1 MITILDCLD
10 EDDPKCS
17 LTLLG
22 GVLGCFAGVGALAV
36 PIDVQLLIENFPAP
50 QSGLVKGCHLT
61 LTPRNLSLSLH
72 ERTA

>member
-10 EDDPKCS
+10 DDDLNCS

-22 GVLGCFAGVGALAV
+22 GVLGCFAGVGTLAV
-36 PIDVQLLIENFPAP
+36 PLDVQLLLETYPAP
-50 QSGLVKGCHLT
+50 SSGPVKSQCRALT
-61 LTPRNLSLSLH
+61 LRNLSLSLH

>member
-1 MITILDCLD
+1 MITILDCH
-10 EDDPKCS
+10 EDDDPNYS

-36 PIDVQLLIENFPAP
+36 PLKMQLLVEFLSVPRNGP
-50 QSGLVKGCHLT
+50 VKGYRHTLT
-61 LTPRNLSLSLH
+61 LRNLSLSLQ

>member
-1 MITILDCLD
+1 MITILDCLK
-10 EDDPKCS
+10 DDNPNCS

-50 QSGLVKGCHLT
+50 QIGLVKGYYLS